1 LKRGKRKKGDFMK
14 NILITGSSRGLGL
27 EFVKQYLEMGYNVLA
42 SCRKPE
48 NASDLQELKERFS
61 DHLTL
66 IKLDVVKEEDRDK
79 VFKQL
84 ESEIETLDVLI
95 NNAGIVSGEEGKIF
109 NLGEVYK
116 EDFSKVFLVNSI
128 APLLMAEKFLPLLEK
143 GEQPKIANIT
153 SLNGCIAKR
162 TQGGKYSYCT
172 SKAALNMITKILSND
187 LREKGIVALAIHP
200 GWIKTD
206 MGGPNAPQE
215 KEKPISMIID
225 LIDNSDISQSGK
237 FLDWKGN
244 ELPW

>member
-1 LKRGKRKKGDFMK
+1 MK

-27 EFVKQYLEMGYNVLA
+27 EFTKQYLEKGNRVVA

-48 NASDLQELKERFS
+48 KADKLQELKSRFP
-61 DHLTL
+61 DNLT
-66 IKLDVVKEEDRDK
+66 IIQLDVTKEDNRDRI
-79 VFKQL
+79 FKQVKRDF
-84 ESEIETLDVLI
+84 ESLDVLI

-109 NLGEVYK
+109 NLGEIYK
-116 EDFSKVFLVNSI
+116 ENFSKVFLVNSI
-128 APLLMAEKFLPLLEK
+128 APLLVTEKFLPLLEK
-143 GEQPKIANIT
+143 RNEAKIVNIT

-162 TQGGKYSYCT
+162 TVGGKYSYCT

-187 LREKGIVALAIHP
+187 LKEKGIVALAIHP

-215 KEKPISMIID
+215 KEEPISMIID
-225 LIDNSDISQSGK
+225 LIENSDISHSGK

>member
-1 LKRGKRKKGDFMK
+1 MK

-27 EFVKQYLEMGYNVLA
+27 EFTKQYLEKGENVIA
-42 SCRKPE
+42 SCRNPMK
-48 NASDLQELKERFS
+48 ASELQDLKSRFPNN
-61 DHLTL
+61 LTVIQL
-66 IKLDVVKEEDRDK
+66 NVTEEEDRDR
-79 VFKQL
+79 VFEQVKTKF
-84 ESEIETLDVLI
+84 ESLDVLI

-128 APLLMAEKFLPLLEK
+128 APLLMSEKFLPLLEK
-143 GEQPKIANIT
+143 GEKSKIINIT

-162 TQGGKYSYCT
+162 AQGGKYSYCT

-187 LREKGIVALAIHP
+187 LRDKGIVVLVIHP

-215 KEKPISMIID
+215 IEEPISMIID
-225 LIDNSDISQSGK
+225 LVEKSDLSQSGK

>member
-1 LKRGKRKKGDFMK
+1 MK

-27 EFVKQYLEMGYNVLA
+27 EFARQYLEKGNNVIA

-48 NASDLQELKERFS
+48 KAKDLQDLKERFPEN
-61 DHLTL
+61 LT
-66 IKLDVVKEEDRDK
+66 IIQLDVTKEEDRNR
-79 VFKQL
+79 VFEQVKTDF
-84 ESEIETLDVLI
+84 ESLDVLI
-95 NNAGIVSGEEGKIF
+95 NNAGIISGEEGKIF

-128 APLLMAEKFLPLLEK
+128 SPLLMSEKFLPLLEN
-143 GEQPKIANIT
+143 GNQAKIANIT
-153 SLNGCIAKR
+153 SLNGCITKR
-162 TQGGKYSYCT
+162 TVGGKYSYCT

-215 KEKPISMIID
+215 IEEPISMIIN
-225 LIDNSDISQSGK
+225 LIEDSDISQSGK